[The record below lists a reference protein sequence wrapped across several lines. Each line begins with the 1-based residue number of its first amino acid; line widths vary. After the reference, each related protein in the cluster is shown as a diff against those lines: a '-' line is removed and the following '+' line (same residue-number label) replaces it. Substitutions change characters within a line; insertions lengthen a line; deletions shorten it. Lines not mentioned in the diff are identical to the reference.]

1 LELPLNANHRKIRR
15 AGAQPD
21 PAEEELLVGFVNG
34 TLAGPDCC
42 RPTSG

>member
-1 LELPLNANHRKIRR
+1 MRIIEKSA
-15 AGAQPD
+15 AQVRSLT
-21 PAEEELLVGFVNG
+21 PAEEELLVGFANG